1 MVRETEHSVD
11 KLPQHSPKLA
21 GLKKHYEDCF
31 ADIFADAT
39 QDDIHQEAVI
49 ESFLSALDGWLT
61 YHVDCA
67 QRYKLMRERIRSS
80 LGMS

>member
-1 MVRETEHSVD
+1 MAD
-11 KLPQHSPKLA
+11 
-21 GLKKHYEDCF
+21 LKKRYEEYF
-31 ADIFADAT
+31 SDIFAEAS

-67 QRYKLMRERIRSS
+67 QRYKLMRERVRTS